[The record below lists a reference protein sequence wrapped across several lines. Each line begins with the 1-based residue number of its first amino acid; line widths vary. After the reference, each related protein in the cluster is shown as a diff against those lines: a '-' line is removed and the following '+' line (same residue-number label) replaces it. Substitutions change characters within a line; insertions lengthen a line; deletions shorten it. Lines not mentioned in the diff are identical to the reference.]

1 MKPIGPIVE
10 RILVLATGFPSFE
23 AELGYAVARGTM
35 TLTLADISVLARHKD
50 LNEARQKVAEMRRS
64 VTVWRHIRDQLAIR
78 IADETR
84 AQMSV
89 KAPKNVIL
97 ARAHDINASQTLHE
111 WEVNEIVVQT
121 VWENLPIAP
130 RRSHAR

>member
-1 MKPIGPIVE
+1 VKPIGPIVE